1 MKYSYLPKSDQAK
14 VPWIENLNTKA
25 SVYTTV
31 LDITPAEL
39 SSLDNDSAMYIYIMN
54 TMMSAYDTKKQDVT
68 KFKNIMRD
76 GPLGTPTPPMPV
88 APILPVPPTAVEAGI
103 FPRITKF
110 VSRLKSHPNYTA
122 NIGEDLGIEGAE
134 HVVDIFKLKPTLKGV
149 LDAGRPLIKWN
160 KDVADSI
167 DIFVD
172 RDMTGN
178 YDYLAN
184 DMEPDYLDTYPLPS
198 GVNSA
203 VWSYKGMYKISD
215 ERVGQMSDP
224 INVTITKLI

>member
-39 SSLDNDSAMYIYIMN
+39 SSLDNDSAMYIYIMT
-54 TMMSAYDTKKQDVT
+54 TMMSEYDTKKQDVT